1 MSQSP
6 LVASAI
12 EGFLLGAGLIIA
24 IGAQNAF
31 VLRQGLARRHV
42 FAVTTLCAL
51 SDMVLIAAGIAGLGS
66 LVRAAPILL
75 FWITLAG
82 GLFLAAY
89 GAMAFARAIKPG
101 RLTPAA
107 KGGTRLSVT
116 LATALVFT
124 FLNPHV
130 YLDTVVLIGA
140 VSSRYQGPAALAFG
154 AGASLASIA
163 WFYGLGFG
171 ARLIA
176 PVFSRP
182 AAWRVLDVA
191 IGIVMVAIAVRLFA
205 EAMATSTRG

>member
-6 LVASAI
+6 LVASAAA
-12 EGFLLGAGLIIA
+12 GFLLAAGLIIA

-42 FAVTTLCAL
+42 FAVATLCAL
-51 SDMVLIAAGIAGLGS
+51 SDIVLIAAGIAGLGS

-89 GAMAFARAIKPG
+89 GVMAFVRALKPG
-101 RLTPAA
+101 RLSPAA
-107 KGGTRLSVT
+107 KGETRRSVT

-130 YLDTVVLIGA
+130 YLDTVMLIGA
-140 VSSRYQGPAALAFG
+140 VSSRYQSSAAVAFG
-154 AGASLASIA
+154 AGAGLASIA

-171 ARLIA
+171 ARLIT
-176 PVFSRP
+176 PVFS
-182 AAWRVLDVA
+182 
-191 IGIVMVAIAVRLFA
+191 
-205 EAMATSTRG
+205 